1 MSLWEKNKARRRQ
14 QILDAAHELIAQ
26 GGMGGL
32 SMRRLAEQAEVSIR
46 TIYNLVGSQSDILEA
61 IIKVPMQ
68 RLIDN
73 VASIPPS
80 APLERLDTIV
90 SGSVENF
97 INDPQFYKSAWVA
110 VNHLPEFDYQDWLKG
125 QAVPLFKS
133 NVEQAMN
140 AGLLGTDISPGFI
153 AEQIFYSTNKAF
165 HDWAMGFS
173 DEDAFR
179 ERAASALYICL
190 LAVSTEQSRDQLLT
204 RLCNIRSRVL
214 ASNKAHESGSTV
226 NVGDANSPV
235 KESEM
240 ASTPD

>member
-26 GGMGGL
+26 GGMAGL

-73 VASIPPS
+73 VAAIPPS

-90 SGSVENF
+90 CGSVENF
-97 INDPQFYKSAWVA
+97 IDDPQFYRSAWVA
-110 VNHLPEFDYQDWLKG
+110 VNHLPEFDYQSWLKG
-125 QAVPLFKS
+125 QAVPLFS
-133 NVEQAMN
+133 ANVEQAMKS
-140 AGLLGTDISPGFI
+140 GMLRTDISPGFI
-153 AEQIFYSTNKAF
+153 GEQIFYTTNKAF
-165 HDWAMGFS
+165 HDWSMGFS
-173 DEDAFR
+173 NNDEFR

-190 LAVSTEQSRDQLLT
+190 LAVSTEQSREKLRL
-204 RLCNIRSRVL
+204 RLCDIRSRLLKPTNDNDGAVRVEDL
-214 ASNKAHESGSTV
+214 ETTG
-226 NVGDANSPV
+226 
-235 KESEM
+235 
-240 ASTPD
+240 